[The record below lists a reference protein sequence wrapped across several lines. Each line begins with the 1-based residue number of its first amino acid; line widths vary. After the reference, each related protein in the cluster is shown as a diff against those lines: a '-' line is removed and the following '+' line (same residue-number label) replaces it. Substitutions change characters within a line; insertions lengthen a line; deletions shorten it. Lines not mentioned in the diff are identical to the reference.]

1 MEENSVICEDL
12 GWIRVHTTC
21 GHSGNVS
28 HLVAGDDVASG
39 TESLK
44 AGWFWNV
51 GGHWS
56 TDIPSSY
63 LLYVVKKIGSGNW

>member
-63 LLYVVKKIGSGNW
+63 LLYVVKKIGRGNW